1 MQVFL
6 LLFNQKLNSLSYK
19 LRNEVVVANFT
30 QHTFF
35 HSIFSCCL
43 LLPQFYIVYCKPKG
57 IERSKKQTNK
67 EIECI
72 KKKRSEHRA
81 AKKNTK
87 KETENPKKICL
98 R

>member
-1 MQVFL
+1 MKL
-6 LLFNQKLNSLSYK
+6 LLQI
-19 LRNEVVVANFT
+19 LRST
-30 QHTFF
+30 LYF

-43 LLPQFYIVYCKPKG
+43 LLPQFILFIVNQRELKG
-57 IERSKKQTNK
+57 VRSKQIKK
-67 EIECI
+67 LSVY

-81 AKKNTK
+81 AKKNTEK